1 MPLFAIHCTDK
12 PGHAH
17 VRQANRPAHL
27 EYAKQWMDKMIVGGP
42 MLAADG
48 ESMIGSMLIIDL
60 PDEAA
65 AHDWCANDPY
75 AKAGLFESVLVRR
88 FKGAFGSGLPKG

>member
-1 MPLFAIHCTDK
+1 MPLFAIYCVDK
-12 PGHAH
+12 PGHAP
-17 VRQANRPAHL
+17 VRAENRPAHL
-27 EYAKQWMDKMIVGGP
+27 EYVRQWAENMVIGGP
-42 MLAADG
+42 MLTADG
-48 ESMIGSMLIIDL
+48 DGMVGSLLVIDL

-88 FKGAFGSGLPKG
+88 FKKVLPEA